1 MRKVLSR
8 CKHILI
14 ALLLPLLWSC
24 GEQQSTARTDSA
36 VQHLP
41 ADEVHNMIEKNPGI
55 TVIDVR
61 TAEEFSG
68 ELGHIP
74 GSQLKPLPEIE
85 SWASQMDSLKDEEII
100 LVCRSGNRSGHA
112 ARYLEER
119 GFKHL
124 VNVKGGMREWNKM
137 GYEIEK

>member
-1 MRKVLSR
+1 MRKILSH
-8 CKHILI
+8 CKQILI
-14 ALLLPLLWSC
+14 AMLLPFLWSC
-24 GEQQSTARTDSA
+24 SEQQSAAQASLV

-41 ADEVHNMIEKNPGI
+41 ADEVHKMIEENPGI

-74 GSQLKPLPEIE
+74 GSQLKPLPDIE
-85 SWASQMDSLKDEEII
+85 NWATQIDSLKDEEII

-119 GFKHL
+119 GFKLL
-124 VNVKGGMREWNKM
+124 VNVKGGMRDWNKM
-137 GYEIEK
+137 GYPIEK